1 MTARSIKLFF
11 ARWKYLMFACCI
23 TYLLVIYAP
32 ISKSEQKDWKE
43 GEIELS
49 NDHELDVPILQK
61 EELKPQQRPSFE
73 ENVPKKKTFNFN
85 PVGKEPFD
93 VEEVLTSSDIK
104 LEERMTATVIPG
116 QKRLILSWN
125 AGHSQDN
132 LQGCPDWNCEF
143 TQVRARA
150 PDADAVLIA
159 HMDNDFVPKPNQYV
173 VYFSQESPANS
184 GIQIPRP
191 DYINMTLGFRHDTPA
206 GSPYGYT
213 VKLGAK
219 SRKTGQVVDANL
231 VNGKAKGAAWFV
243 SHCQT
248 NSKREDFVKKL
259 QKHLQIDIYGG
270 CGPMKCARGDSKCDT
285 MLDTDYHFYVTFENS
300 ICEDYVTEK
309 LWKSGYQ
316 NTIIPLVLKR
326 KLVEPFVPPNSFIAI
341 DDFKSVKEMGDYLN
355 YLMNNKTAYME
366 YFEWRH
372 DYKVVFLDGSH
383 HDVLERPWGFCQV
396 CRMAWT
402 EPRQKVLIPNWDA
415 YWRQTCEKDGTL
427 VDSIPLD

>member
-1 MTARSIKLFF
+1 MK
-11 ARWKYLMFACCI
+11 
-23 TYLLVIYAP
+23 V
-32 ISKSEQKDWKE
+32 
-43 GEIELS
+43 
-49 NDHELDVPILQK
+49 
-61 EELKPQQRPSFE
+61 
-73 ENVPKKKTFNFN
+73 FNFN

-93 VEEVLTSSDIK
+93 VEQILTSSDIK
-104 LEERMTATVIPG
+104 LEERMTANVKKG
-116 QKRLILSWN
+116 EKRIILSWN
-125 AGHSQDN
+125 AGHSDAN

-143 TQVRARA
+143 TQVRSRA
-150 PDADAVLIA
+150 SEADAVLIA
-159 HMDNDFVPKPNQYV
+159 HNDPDFKPTSNQYV

-184 GIQIPRP
+184 GIQLPRP
-191 DYINMTLGFRHDTPA
+191 DFINMTLGFRHDTPA

-213 VKLGAK
+213 VKLGPK
-219 SRKTGQVVDANL
+219 SRKTGKVIEEKMVE
-231 VNGKAKGAAWFV
+231 GKSKGGAWFV

-248 NSKREDFVKKL
+248 NSKREEFVRKL
-259 QKHLQIDIYGG
+259 EKYVPIDTYGG
-270 CGPMKCARGDSKCDT
+270 CGPKKCQRGDKKCDT

-300 ICEDYVTEK
+300 ICQDYVTEK

-366 YFEWRH
+366 YFDWRR

-402 EPRQKVLIPNWDA
+402 DPRQRVMIPNWDV
-415 YWRQTCEKDGTL
+415 YWKQTCERDGEL
-427 VDSIPLD
+427 VDSIPEVD